1 MSELPSRDD
10 TLVAI
15 SRWVGRE
22 PEVAYDLH
30 RDLRV
35 ILNAARGWSSG
46 QLVDREA
53 IDHEAAMELARNFE
67 PERGQPGPWWWY
79 PRAVKAVV
87 NAALGEPKTVVKE
100 IVDEDRELLDR
111 LAET

>member
-1 MSELPSRDD
+1 MSELPSRED

-30 RDLRV
+30 PDLRV

-46 QLVDREA
+46 RLVDREA
-53 IDHEAAMELARNFE
+53 IDYGAAVELARTFRNLE
-67 PERGQPGPWWWY
+67 WNA
-79 PRAVKAVV
+79 RAVKAVV
-87 NAALGEPKTVVKE
+87 NAALGGPKAAVKE
-100 IVDEDRELLDR
+100 IIDEDRELLDR

>member
-1 MSELPSRDD
+1 MSDLPSRED

-30 RDLRV
+30 PDLRV

-46 QLVDREA
+46 RLVDRETIDPDRVRAA
-53 IDHEAAMELARNFE
+53 INRHVHSASEFYDGGAWIEAWADIEAAWADIE
-67 PERGQPGPWWWY
+67 
-79 PRAVKAVV
+79 
-87 NAALGEPKTVVKE
+87 AAWGEE
-100 IVDEDRELLDR
+100 I
-111 LAET
+111 

>member
-1 MSELPSRDD
+1 MSDRVLPSRED

-30 RDLRV
+30 PDLRV

-46 QLVDREA
+46 RLVDREN
-53 IDHEAAMELARNFE
+53 INREAAYQWASENFV
-67 PERGQPGPWWWY
+67 PQKF
-79 PRAVKAVV
+79 VDQCLD
-87 NAALGEPKTVVKE
+87 AALGEV
-100 IVDEDRELLDR
+100 
-111 LAET
+111 

>member
-1 MSELPSRDD
+1 MADRVPPSRED

-30 RDLRV
+30 PDLRV

-46 QLVDREA
+46 RLVDHEA
-53 IDHEAAMELARNFE
+53 IDYEALAQVLNAWGAFYVGE
-67 PERGQPGPWWWY
+67 IDY
-79 PRAVKAVV
+79 PFGDVDAPHALVD
-87 NAALGEPKTVVKE
+87 AALGVV
-100 IVDEDRELLDR
+100 
-111 LAET
+111 

>member
-1 MSELPSRDD
+1 MAERVLPSRED

-30 RDLRV
+30 PDLRV

-46 QLVDREA
+46 RLVDREA
-53 IDHEAAMELARNFE
+53 IDYEAAANELWESFKDQADTVE
-67 PERGQPGPWWWY
+67 
-79 PRAVKAVV
+79 AAKSVV
-87 NAALGEPKTVVKE
+87 GAALGEV
-100 IVDEDRELLDR
+100 
-111 LAET
+111 

>member
-1 MSELPSRDD
+1 MSDLPSRED

-30 RDLRV
+30 PDLRV

-46 QLVDREA
+46 RLVDREA
-53 IDHEAAMELARNFE
+53 IDYEAAYRVPFPAGLALNPTPHAVDGLDWME
-67 PERGQPGPWWWY
+67 
-79 PRAVKAVV
+79 AVHLIVD
-87 NAALGEPKTVVKE
+87 AALPDGEV
-100 IVDEDRELLDR
+100 
-111 LAET
+111 

>member
-1 MSELPSRDD
+1 MSDLPTRED

-30 RDLRV
+30 PDLRV

-46 QLVDREA
+46 RLVDREA
-53 IDHEAAMELARNFE
+53 FDYEAAARSRYDARFGDGAYDGKNI
-67 PERGQPGPWWWY
+67 GSHA
-79 PRAVKAVV
+79 RALFLNSATRDVD
-87 NAALGEPKTVVKE
+87 AALPDLEV
-100 IVDEDRELLDR
+100 
-111 LAET
+111 